1 LGKEES
7 PVQSISRAVSIL
19 RTFTVD
25 APELGVTEI
34 SQRVGLQKSTT
45 FRLLSALRVE
55 SLVAQNPETGR
66 YRLGVGLIELAG
78 RVAVHADVRQ
88 MARRHMHLLSNKIG
102 ATVTLAVL
110 EGDTSINLEQSMPR
124 RRTVVNYDWV
134 GQRLPLHAT
143 STGKVL
149 LAWLDTKAMEEVL
162 IQPLEAYTPRTITDI
177 ETLEME
183 LTAVQKAGYSVEHEE
198 YEVGLN
204 AVAAP
209 VRDHTGRVV
218 AVISAS
224 GPSYRLPPENFE
236 EIAQEVIA
244 TTKAISTELG
254 YMANT
259 S

>member
-1 LGKEES
+1 LGKEGS

-25 APELGVTEI
+25 TPELGVTEI

-55 SLVAQNPETGR
+55 GLVTQNPETGR
-66 YRLGVGLIELAG
+66 YRLGVGLIELAE
-78 RVAVHADVRQ
+78 RVTAHADVRQ
-88 MARRHMHLLSNKIG
+88 VARRHIHILANKIG

-110 EGDTSINLEQSMPR
+110 EGDMSINLEQSMPR
-124 RRTVVNYDWV
+124 RRMVVNYDWV
-134 GQRLPLHAT
+134 GQRLPAHAT

-149 LAWLDTKAMEEVL
+149 LAWLDTNAAMDL
-162 IQPLEAYTPRTITDI
+162 LKQPLEAYTPHTITDI
-177 ETLEME
+177 ETLEAE
-183 LTAVQKAGYSVEHEE
+183 LNAVRKAGYSVEREE

-209 VRDHTGRVV
+209 VRDHTGHVV

-236 EIAQEVIA
+236 EIAREVIA
-244 TTKAISTELG
+244 TAKSASTELG
-254 YMANT
+254 YTANT